1 LTVTEQDFFKLISDE
16 EKIRVEQVQA
26 TIALLDDENTV
37 PFIARYR
44 KEVTGGL
51 DETKI
56 IAIQDRVRYLR
67 TLEERK
73 QTVLKSIE
81 EQGKL
86 TDELRAQIEAAV
98 KLQDVEDLYLPYK
111 PKKRTRAIVAK
122 ERGLEPLA
130 QRMWAQED
138 LTGNLEEIAAA
149 FVNPEK
155 QVNTWEEA
163 LAGGRDI
170 IAEWVS
176 DDAEVRK
183 LVREKT
189 WETGNLRSE
198 AKDPQNVDVYEIYKD
213 YREPLKKIVPHR
225 TLAVNRGEKESFLKI
240 AALESKFITKPQS
253 LWREQLQLAIKDSYE
268 RLAAP
273 AIERE
278 LRNRITEVADEH
290 AINIFAANL
299 RNLLMQPPTK
309 GHIIMGIDPGFRTGC
324 KVAVI
329 DDTGKFLEGE
339 TIYPHEPKSRWDYSK
354 EQLKTLIQKYHV
366 NVVAIGNGTASR
378 ETEQLVAELIKEMEA
393 KAAQIPAA
401 GETTEEQTTEEQTAE
416 GQAAAGQANGKPK
429 KFDLKYTIVNEA
441 GASVYSAS
449 KLAREEFPDL
459 EAAQRGNISI
469 ARRLL
474 DPLAELVK
482 IDPKSI
488 GVGLYQHDVNQTRLS
503 EMLDRVVESCVN
515 NVGVNLNTASA
526 ALLHY
531 VAGITRSVAENIV
544 RYRDENGRFISR
556 QQLLEVKGVGPKG
569 FTQCA
574 GFLRIPDSDIFFDST
589 AIHPES
595 YEAAER
601 FLTIAEMKPQEV
613 RGSGKLLR
621 EKLKALKK
629 TLTDLAQECGVGLPT
644 LEDIIAAL
652 EKPDRDPRDEMPKP
666 IFRQDVLKMEDL
678 QEGMILKGTV
688 RNVVDFG
695 AFVDIGV
702 KQDGLVHLSQ
712 MSYKYV
718 KSPLEVVAVGDI
730 IDVRILKVDVEK
742 GRIGLS
748 MLLEGEKQKPAPRP
762 EKPPKPEHPRHERP
776 RHEKPRHRDRQ
787 ERQPEKKTERI
798 GNTPRL
804 VVDKRKKK

>member
-1 LTVTEQDFFKLISDE
+1 LTVTEQDFFKLIAEE
-16 EKIRVEQVQA
+16 EKIRLEQVQA
-26 TIALLDDENTV
+26 TIGLLDDENTV

-86 TDELRAQIEAAV
+86 TDELRRQIEAAV

-111 PKKRTRAIVAK
+111 PKKRTRATVAK

-155 QVNTWEEA
+155 EVKTWDEA
-163 LAGGRDI
+163 LTGGRDI

-189 WETGNLRSE
+189 WEGGNLRVE

-213 YREPLKKIVPHR
+213 YREPLKKVVPHR
-225 TLAVNRGEKESFLKI
+225 TLAINRGEKEGFLKVLVEAPVPEI
-240 AALESKFITKPQS
+240 LADLEHKFITNPKS
-253 LWREQLQLAIKDSYE
+253 IWREQLQLAIKDSYE
-268 RLAAP
+268 RLVAP

-278 LRNRITEVADEH
+278 LRNQISEVADEH

-309 GHIIMGIDPGFRTGC
+309 GHIIMGIDPGLRTGC

-329 DDTGKFLEGE
+329 DVTGKYLEGE
-339 TIYPHEPKSRWDYSK
+339 TIYPHEPKKRWDFSK
-354 EQLKTLIQKYHV
+354 EQLKTLIQKYNV

-393 KAAQIPAA
+393 EAAQPSVA
-401 GETTEEQTTEEQTAE
+401 GEAAE
-416 GQAAAGQANGKPK
+416 GQANGKPK
-429 KFDLKYTIVNEA
+429 KLDLKYIIVNEA

-531 VAGITRSVAENIV
+531 VAGITRSTAENIV
-544 RYRDENGRFISR
+544 RYRDEHGRFTSR
-556 QQLLEVKGVGPKG
+556 QQLMEVKGMGPKG

-595 YEAAER
+595 YDAAER
-601 FLTIAEMKPQEV
+601 LLTVVEMKPQEV
-613 RGSGKLLR
+613 RGSARTNLR

-629 TLTDLAQECGVGLPT
+629 TFADLAQECGVGLPT
-644 LEDIIAAL
+644 LEDIIAAI

-748 MLLEGEKQKPAPRP
+748 MLLEGEKQKPVPKP
-762 EKPPKPEHPRHERP
+762 ERPPKPQHPRHERP
-776 RHEKPRHRDRQ
+776 RHERPDHRDRR
-787 ERQPEKKTERI
+787 ERKPEKPKPERI

-804 VVDKRKKK
+804 VVDTRKKK